1 MIIRSDKLYRDERI
15 DKDDQGETARVLVTY
30 QHMHRNVRCG
40 LAYV

>member
-1 MIIRSDKLYRDERI
+1 MFEKLYRDERI
-15 DKDDQGETARVLVTY
+15 DKDDEGETARVLVTY